1 MAVPRTVRWTY
12 YLYRATTSSGFIVPI
27 SVLYLLD
34 RGYGLEFVAL
44 AQATFSITLV
54 ATQVPSGYL
63 ADRIGRRST
72 LVLGTVLRTVG
83 LAGYLLVDFAA
94 GYLAL
99 KVFVGSAWAFRSGT
113 ADAWL
118 YELLGIY
125 GEPDEF
131 ARLEGR
137 GSTLLFTTSAASA
150 VIGGVLYGVSPELPF
165 LVNAALA
172 ALGLPLLVAL
182 PKTGKGAGSA
192 TDCPGPDP
200 GHDHDPDRD
209 PDRDN
214 EPNRHRLRDGLR
226 SLRREFTR
234 PAVGWVVVYTG
245 LLFLL
250 FDLSRTF
257 EQPALEAVGLPVA
270 GLGVLYAGFKLVS
283 AGAASTVGW
292 LQDRLGTRRTLALAA
307 PVLGAAYVVPLF
319 VPAAIVPA
327 LFLYRS
333 SRAVLRPIRNQ
344 YLNDRLGDTDRAT
357 VLSGVS
363 MVSSLAAAAARVV
376 GGELAAIAGPIRFL
390 AFAGGGLA
398 LAAGALWLTVSPVRG
413 AGDSSDGEAERR
425 IAADSGD

>member
-1 MAVPRTVRWTY
+1 MAVPRNVRWTY
-12 YLYRATTSSGFIVPI
+12 YLYRATTSSGFVVPI

-118 YELLGIY
+118 YELLAVY

-137 GSTLLFTTSAASA
+137 GSTLLFTTSAAGA
-150 VIGGVLYGVSPELPF
+150 VIGGVLYGAGPELPF

-182 PKTGKGAGSA
+182 PTTGEGAGSA
-192 TDCPGPDP
+192 TDRPDPAPDP
-200 GHDHDPDRD
+200 GCDHDPDH
-209 PDRDN
+209 

-226 SLRREFTR
+226 SLRREFAR

-307 PVLGAAYVVPLF
+307 PVLGAAYVAPLF

-390 AFAGGGLA
+390 AFAGVTLA
-398 LAAGALWLTVSPVRG
+398 LAAGTLWLAVSPARG
-413 AGDSSDGEAERR
+413 AGDSSDRESERR
-425 IAADSGD
+425 IAADGGD